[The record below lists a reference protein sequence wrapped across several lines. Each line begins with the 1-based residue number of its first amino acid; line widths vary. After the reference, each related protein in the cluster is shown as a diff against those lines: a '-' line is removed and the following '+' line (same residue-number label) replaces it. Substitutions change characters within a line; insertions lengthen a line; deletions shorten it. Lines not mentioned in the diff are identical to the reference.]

1 MIIRELRYKNVTL
14 FFYVHTM
21 CIQIL
26 IFLHPEINIDRQISF
41 HSARHTFAMLALD
54 FQLPIEYLQHL
65 LGHSDIK
72 TTKIYGKY
80 QKELLQKVSK
90 QYLDY

>member
-1 MIIRELRYKNVTL
+1 
-14 FFYVHTM
+14 M